1 MNTAERK
8 AAKAVTVVL
17 MPSAALLA
25 PRKRLAEAA
34 NTVVAELLLEST
46 SITKAPDVTMV

>member
-8 AAKAVTVVL
+8 AAKAVIVVL

-25 PRKRLAEAA
+25 PRKRLAEAT
-34 NTVVAELLLEST
+34 NTVEAELSLEST
-46 SITKAPDVTMV
+46 SITKAPEVTIV